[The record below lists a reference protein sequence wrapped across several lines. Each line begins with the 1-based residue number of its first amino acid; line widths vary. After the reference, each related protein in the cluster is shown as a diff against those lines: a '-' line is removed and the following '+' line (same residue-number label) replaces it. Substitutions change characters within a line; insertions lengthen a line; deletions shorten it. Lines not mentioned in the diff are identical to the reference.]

1 MNAPDWAALESIR
14 DANRYSAM
22 CEAGER
28 QAAAEAEIARQFT
41 RSIEIGDPDATPEW
55 TGTVRDYAAAKKLG
69 IQHDAPGYPHR
80 RCFVSEGFVQSLG
93 NTNGPDIADVVKLLS
108 IAMRSTDEAVSQA
121 ARDLVNRAALSYA
134 KYNTPEIDE

>member
-14 DANRYSAM
+14 NANRYSAM

-41 RSIEIGDPDATPEW
+41 RSIELGDPNATPDW
-55 TGTVRDYAAAKKLG
+55 TGTVRDYQAAKKLG
-69 IQHDAPGYPHR
+69 IKADAPGYPYR
-80 RCFVSEGFVQSLG
+80 RRFVFEEFQEALDH
-93 NTNGPDIADVVKLLS
+93 TNGPDICDVVKLLS

-134 KYNTPEIDE
+134 KYNTPEIEE

>member
-55 TGTVRDYAAAKKLG
+55 TGTVRDYQAAKRMG
-69 IQHDAPGYPHR
+69 IKHDAIGYPHR
-80 RCFVSEGFVQSLG
+80 RCFVFEGFQEALDH
-93 NTNGPDIADVVKLLS
+93 TNGPDNGDVVKLLS
-108 IAMRSTDEAVSQA
+108 LAMRSTDEAVYQA

-134 KYNTPEIDE
+134 KYNTPEIEE